1 MKMDSVFLNLVDAG
15 LMAKKMDKAMQDAG
29 FDNNPYF
36 EIYGCVAQ
44 AIIHM
49 LGEEEIDFED
59 TKAEYV
65 LSDKFHQLSEVA
77 PSRMDRVQYLVDA
90 YNKVSSQ

>member
-1 MKMDSVFLNLVDAG
+1 MKIDSVFLNLVDAG

-44 AIIHM
+44 AIYHL
-49 LGEEEIDFED
+49 LGEDGDDYENSLAD
-59 TKAEYV
+59 YS
-65 LSDKFHQLSEVA
+65 LSDAFHN
-77 PSRMDRVQYLVDA
+77 RTDRVQYLVEA
-90 YNKVSSQ
+90 YHAQSK

>member
-1 MKMDSVFLNLVDAG
+1 MRIKYAFLNLVDAG

-44 AIIHM
+44 AIYYL
-49 LGEEEIDFED
+49 LGEDRDDFENSLAD
-59 TKAEYV
+59 YS
-65 LSDKFHQLSEVA
+65 LSDNLHSREERVKFL
-77 PSRMDRVQYLVDA
+77 MDA
-90 YNKVSSQ
+90 YNKFLK

>member
-1 MKMDSVFLNLVDAG
+1 MKIESVFLNLVDAG
-15 LMAKKMDKAMQDAG
+15 MMAKKMDKAMQDAG

-49 LGEEEIDFED
+49 LCETEKDFED
-59 TKAEYV
+59 TIACRA
-65 LSDKFHQLSEVA
+65 LSDNFNNRL
-77 PSRMDRVQYLVDA
+77 DRVRYLVDA